1 MPSPSSDRIG
11 GLKLGCQAWSFNN
24 KTALESIELTSK
36 SGGKW
41 IEFFPGQKLADGS
54 TESVGPGLSDA
65 GIRRLLAECAKFG
78 VKPVAFGVTGFGA
91 NAAENRKTFE
101 FAKALGLYAI
111 TTEPAP
117 EAMDSLEALVKE
129 FDIRIAIHNHPRQAN
144 NPKYRFWDPNYILEL
159 CGKRDPRLGSC
170 ADVGHWVRSGVDPVK
185 ALRQLKGRVH
195 GCHFKELSKMGPDG
209 GDVPSG
215 TGNGLALGVLEELHR
230 QKHQG
235 AVSLEYETDYGAN
248 TAAIGQCIGFVR
260 GWAQAKNIS

>member
-24 KTALESIELTSK
+24 KTALEAIELTAK

-41 IEFFPGQKLADGS
+41 IELFPGQKLAADS
-54 TESVGPGLSDA
+54 TESVGPGLSTS
-65 GIRRLLAECAKFG
+65 GIRRLLAECDKLG

-91 NAAENRKTFE
+91 NATENRKTFE

-111 TTEPAP
+111 STEPAP

-129 FDIRIAIHNHPRQAN
+129 FDIRIAIHNHPRQAG
-144 NPKYRFWDPNYILEL
+144 NPNYRFWDPAYILAL
-159 CGKRDPRLGSC
+159 CGKRDIRLGSC
-170 ADVGHWVRSGVDPVK
+170 ADVGHWVRSGIDPVK

-195 GCHFKELSKMGPDG
+195 GCHFKELNKLGPDG

-215 TGNGLALGVLEELHR
+215 TGNGFALGVLEELHR

-235 AVSLEYETDYGAN
+235 AVSLEYETDYGNN

-260 GWAQAKNIS
+260 GWAQAKKIA